1 MTATTAA
8 PATCLFCREKA
19 APEGQF
25 CLSCEEKYY
34 ALRAKE
40 LNELQAK
47 MEKASTEAE
56 AQVREQWAAERASA
70 S

>member
-8 PATCLFCREKA
+8 PATCLFCSEKA
-19 APEGQF
+19 APAGQF

-40 LNELQAK
+40 VEDLITQAD
-47 MEKASTEAE
+47 KAI
-56 AQVREQWAAERASA
+56 AQIAAIVKAQDKSA
-70 S
+70 V